1 MTGTPASQRFWV
13 SAAVAGVLL
22 ATIAAIG
29 PADSWPARTVLIL
42 FALSSPIL
50 AAVDWRERRLP
61 DLITLPLAM
70 ACLLALTSD
79 ALVTGQWSR
88 WAVAIACAL
97 GATLFF
103 FILFIV
109 SPSQMG
115 FGDVKLM
122 LSAGLVLG
130 WHGPILTILGIA
142 LGLIIGLAF
151 GFIQIIRGRA
161 NRRSHLALG
170 PHLIA
175 GVLIVGLLVY

>member
-1 MTGTPASQRFWV
+1 M
-13 SAAVAGVLL
+13 LL
-22 ATIAAIG
+22 
-29 PADSWPARTVLIL
+29 L
-42 FALSSPIL
+42 FALSGPLL
-50 AAVDWRERRLP
+50 ASIDWRERRLP
-61 DLITLPLAM
+61 DVMTLPLAL

-88 WAVAIACAL
+88 WGVALACAL

-103 FILFIV
+103 LILFIA

-130 WHGPILTILGIA
+130 WHGPMVTLLGVG
-142 LGLIIGLAF
+142 LGLMIGLGF
-151 GFIQIIRGRA
+151 GLVQIIRRRA
-161 NRRSHLALG
+161 DPRSHLALG

-175 GVLIVGLLVY
+175 GVLIVGLLAY